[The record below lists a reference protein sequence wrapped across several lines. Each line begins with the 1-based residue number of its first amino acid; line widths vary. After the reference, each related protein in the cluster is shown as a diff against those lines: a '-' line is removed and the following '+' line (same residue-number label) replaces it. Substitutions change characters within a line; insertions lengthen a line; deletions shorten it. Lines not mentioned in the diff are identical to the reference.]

1 VRTTTHIV
9 RLLAGLLLATLIGWW
24 SGHLLLVPA
33 LVLLAYLSLQFYNA
47 IRLHRW
53 LGSWQA
59 DPPENPGVWSGIL
72 DRIAALQKQN
82 TEQNRQYQSDI
93 DNFKGM
99 VDAFPDAILVINSQD
114 NILCVNKPAVKLLRL
129 KTPSDQGQA
138 ITSLF
143 PEPAFSEWLE
153 DQDRMES
160 ELKTPCPGNNETSLK
175 ISAARFRNNQRL
187 LILRD
192 ITDVQNLDRMRRDLV
207 ANVSH
212 ELRTPLTVL
221 LGYLEVL
228 ETQPDKPDPKAI
240 KRMYKQAR
248 QMQALL
254 EDLLELSS
262 LQESS
267 SQGST
272 GEVEINVPALLAQ
285 LEEQAAEIGQ
295 VDHKLAF
302 DIQAGLNMWGVEADL
317 ASAFQNLIV
326 NAIRYSPEQGSLE
339 VTWQETGNSL
349 VFCVK
354 DNGIGIPSYDIPRI
368 TERFY
373 RVGSD
378 RNRQTGG
385 TGLGLAI
392 VKHVLNSHN
401 ARLEI
406 TSVLGEGSEFRCIFP
421 LSRKA

>member
-1 VRTTTHIV
+1 M
-9 RLLAGLLLATLIGWW
+9 AGLLLALLIGWW
-24 SGHLLLVPA
+24 SGHLAQVTGLF
-33 LVLLAYLSLQFYNA
+33 LLAYLIMQFYNA

-53 LGSWQA
+53 LQSPET
-59 DPPENPGVWSGIL
+59 DPPDNPGAWSGIIN
-72 DRIAALQKQN
+72 RITAMQ
-82 TEQNRQYQSDI
+82 EQHAEQARQSQSDI

-99 VDAFPDAILVINSQD
+99 IDAFPDAIMVIDRHD
-114 NILCVNKPAVKLLRL
+114 NILCFNKPAVKLFRL
-129 KTPSDQGQA
+129 KAPSDRGQA
-138 ITSLF
+138 VTSLF
-143 PEPAFSEWLE
+143 PEPEFSDWLAE
-153 DQDRMES
+153 QDHAPGK
-160 ELKTPCPGNNETSLK
+160 LKTPCPGNNDVSLQ
-175 ISAARFRNNQRL
+175 ISAMRFRNDQRL
-187 LILRD
+187 LILKD

-228 ETQPDKPDPKAI
+228 EIQPQKPDSKVI

-267 SQGST
+267 NQGNT
-272 GEVEINVPALLAQ
+272 GEIEVDIPALLAQ
-285 LEEQAAEIGQ
+285 LREQADEIGHL
-295 VDHKLAF
+295 DYKLAF
-302 DIQAGLNMWGVEADL
+302 EVQPDLNMRGVKADL

-326 NAIRYSPEQGSLE
+326 NAIRYSPEQGSID
-339 VTWQETGNSL
+339 VAWRETGTSL
-349 VFCVK
+349 VFSVK
-354 DNGIGIPSYDIPRI
+354 DNGIGIPSRDIPRI

-392 VKHVLNSHN
+392 VKHVLNSHD

>member
-1 VRTTTHIV
+1 MRIPTVI
-9 RLLAGLLLATLIGWW
+9 RLFAGLLLAALIGWW
-24 SGHLLLVPA
+24 SGQLVLVPA
-33 LVLLAYLSLQFYNA
+33 LFLLAYLVRQLYNA
-47 IRLHRW
+47 MRLHRW
-53 LGSWQA
+53 LQSWEA
-59 DPPENPGVWSGIL
+59 DPPENLGLWSGIF
-72 DRIAALQKQN
+72 DRIAGLQKHN
-82 TEQNRQYQSDI
+82 MEQSRQYQSDI

-99 VDAFPDAILVINSQD
+99 IDAFPDAIMVIDSHD
-114 NILCVNKPAVKLLRL
+114 NILCFNKSAVELLRL
-129 KTPSDQGQA
+129 KTPTDQGQA

-143 PEPAFSEWLE
+143 PEPAFSDWLE
-153 DQDRMES
+153 SQDRIQNL
-160 ELKTPCPGNNETSLK
+160 LKTPCPGNDEISLQ
-175 ISAARFRNNQRL
+175 IRAVRFSNQQRL
-187 LILRD
+187 LVLRD

-228 ETQPDKPDPKAI
+228 EIQPGKPDPKAI

-248 QMQALL
+248 QMQALV

-267 SQGST
+267 SHGGT
-272 GEVEINVPALLAQ
+272 GEVEVDVPTLLAQ
-285 LEEQAAEIGQ
+285 LEEQATEIGQ
-295 VDHKLAF
+295 ADHKLSF
-302 DIQAGLNMWGVEADL
+302 DVQPGLSIWGMEADL
-317 ASAFQNLIV
+317 TSAFQNLIV
-326 NAIRYSPEQGSLE
+326 NAIRYSPQQGSIE
-339 VTWQETGNSL
+339 VSWRETESSL
-349 VFCVK
+349 IFSVK
-354 DNGIGIPSYDIPRI
+354 DHGIGIPSRDIPRI

-392 VKHVLNSHN
+392 VKHVLNSHD

-406 TSVLGEGSEFRCIFP
+406 SSMLGEGSEFCCIFP
-421 LSRKA
+421 LSRKI